1 MLCQSPAFYARLYR
15 AATTGGLAMSI
26 LIIKDAFARHTLALI
41 LAVLVVIGFYGGLGQ
56 DRTTLCGLKDEPLEW
71 SLQGMAW
78 RWQHSNQEQIE
89 ICAEREADDGD

>member
-1 MLCQSPAFYARLYR
+1 MAISPEDRTRFEAMGVELVRIDLLRAFEGSMIARGTDR
-15 AATTGGLAMSI
+15 QQA
-26 LIIKDAFARHTLALI
+26 DNHD
-41 LAVLVVIGFYGGLGQ
+41 LAVRHG
-56 DRTTLCGLKDEPLEW
+56 RTIMREW